1 MAQKKDGRLAAQQ
14 NKAGLS
20 FYKTWEIDKAIAA
33 FQSAAAADPSHPDY
47 PLNLAR
53 TYARSGDFG
62 LALEALG
69 DYLHNEPDEAIAA
82 RYEWLFASTL
92 DDVEK
97 MLTDAMTKMELSLP
111 QVGKALQMWLEY
123 RIMAGR
129 RPLRIRKPEVWA
141 AAITYAIVKT
151 NFLPIE
157 LVVIAAAYGV
167 KSAAVQTKYK
177 ELVEALDLIAADYR
191 YFVGDENPLDKVV
204 DAGETAE
211 ARDLLTELERR
222 FKNNKKSSN

>member
-1 MAQKKDGRLAAQQ
+1 MAQKKDGRLAAQH
-14 NKAGLS
+14 NKAGLA
-20 FYKTWEIDKAIAA
+20 FYETWEIEKAITS
-33 FQSAAAADPSHPDY
+33 FQSAAAADPTHPDY

-97 MLTDAMTKMELSLP
+97 TLTDKMAQMELSLP
-111 QVGKALQMWLEY
+111 LIGKALQMWLEY

-129 RPLRIRKPEVWA
+129 RPLIIRKPELWA

-151 NFLPIE
+151 NFLATE
-157 LVVIAAAYGV
+157 LADIAAAFDV
-167 KSAAVQTKYK
+167 KPAAVQAKYK
-177 ELVEALDLIAADYR
+177 ELVEELDLIAADYR
-191 YFVGDENPLDKVV
+191 YFVGDENPLDQVV
-204 DAGETAE
+204 DAGETPE
-211 ARDLLTELERR
+211 ARDLLAELERR
-222 FKNNKKSSN
+222 FKNNKKSSK